1 MPITIDE
8 RRPELCYRVDCF
20 SVPAA
25 ARAEFEASMRRN
37 LAFLETLPGFL
48 GHVVLE
54 KTGGPSAFEIVTI
67 ATWESRDALERAGAA
82 VRAYYAR
89 IGFDVQASLARWG
102 ARAELADYRA
112 PLALQ

>member
-20 SVPAA
+20 TVPAA
-25 ARAEFEASMRRN
+25 ARAEFEAAMHRN

-54 KTGGPSAFEIVTI
+54 KIGGPSGFETVTI
-67 ATWESRDALERAGAA
+67 ATWESRDALERAGIE

-89 IGFDVQASLARWG
+89 IGFDVQSSVARWG
-102 ARAELADYRA
+102 ARAELGSYRA
-112 PLALQ
+112 PPALP